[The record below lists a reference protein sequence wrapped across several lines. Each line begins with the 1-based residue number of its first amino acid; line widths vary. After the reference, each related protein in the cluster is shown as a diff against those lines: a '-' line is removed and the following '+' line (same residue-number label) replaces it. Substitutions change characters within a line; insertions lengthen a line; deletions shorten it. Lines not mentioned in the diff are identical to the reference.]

1 MHLAEN
7 QKPMTGTE
15 NNIGVLIADSQF
27 LITES
32 LKLILQHDGRF
43 YVSNVV
49 IEKKELASELA
60 RQYISLLITDPSF
73 IDLSGL
79 SELKEII
86 SDYPQLRILVMT
98 NGLTRGEMLELNNL
112 GINNII
118 LKTTEREEFFEAL
131 TATLKGKKFYSNE
144 LLDLLFEPTDKK
156 WPGEETGQLT
166 NSEMDIVRLIAEGLT
181 TKEIA
186 LRKYISIHTVI
197 THRKNIFRKLGVS
210 SVSELIMYAIKSGW
224 INLIEYHI

>member
-1 MHLAEN
+1 
-7 QKPMTGTE
+7 MTGTD

-32 LKLILQHDGRF
+32 LKLILQHDSRF
-43 YVSNVV
+43 YVGNVV

-79 SELKEII
+79 SELKEIV

-118 LKTTEREEFFEAL
+118 LKTTGREEFFEAL
-131 TATLKGKKFYSNE
+131 TATLRGKKFYSNE
-144 LLDLLFEPTDKK
+144 LLDLLFEPNDKK

-210 SVSELIMYAIKSGW
+210 SVSELIIYAIKSGW